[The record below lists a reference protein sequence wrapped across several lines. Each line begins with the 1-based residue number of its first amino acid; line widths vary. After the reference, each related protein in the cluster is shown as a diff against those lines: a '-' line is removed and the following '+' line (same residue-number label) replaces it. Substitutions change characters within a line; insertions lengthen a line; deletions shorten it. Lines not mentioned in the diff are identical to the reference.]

1 MVHGQEEYDRAIA
14 ASQLLFGKS
23 TSEDL
28 RKLDERTLLDVFDGV
43 PTFEVAKSSLPCGI
57 LDFLAVETGI
67 YASKG
72 EARRAIQ
79 GNGFSLNKDKFTSPE
94 GNVTPED
101 VVDGKYILCQKGKK
115 DYYLVIVK

>member
-1 MVHGQEEYDRAIA
+1 M
-14 ASQLLFGKS
+14 
-23 TSEDL
+23 
-28 RKLDERTLLDVFDGV
+28 
-43 PTFEVAKSSLPCGI
+43 PTFEVAADKLPCGI

-79 GNGFSLNKDKFTSPE
+79 GAGFSLNKDKFTSPE
-94 GNVTPED
+94 GQVTAAD

>member
-1 MVHGQEEYDRAIA
+1 M
-14 ASQLLFGKS
+14 LFGKS

-43 PTFEVAKSSLPCGI
+43 PTFEVSADKLPCGI
-57 LDFLAVETGI
+57 LDFLAVETAI

-79 GNGFSLNKDKFTSPE
+79 GNGFSLNKDKFADPNGEVKPS
-94 GNVTPED
+94 D

-115 DYYLVIVK
+115 DYYLVIVKQ